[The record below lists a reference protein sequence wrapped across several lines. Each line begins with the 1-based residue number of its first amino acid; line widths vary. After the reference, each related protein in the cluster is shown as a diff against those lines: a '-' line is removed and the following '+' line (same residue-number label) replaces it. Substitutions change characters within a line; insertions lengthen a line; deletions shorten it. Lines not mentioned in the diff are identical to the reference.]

1 MTGHEADDRRAAYDR
16 IIALEYACAACLD
29 DDRLEAWPDFFVED
43 CVYNITTRENVED
56 GFPLGIFQCHNRAQ
70 LRDRVKILRNA
81 AVFSLRYYRH
91 LISNI
96 RILAHDD
103 PYYDIEAHYAVYAT
117 DVVDGTTEIFS
128 TGKYLSKVIASNDGF
143 HFKERVVIA
152 DTASIPKNLSVPL

>member
-1 MTGHEADDRRAAYDR
+1 MTERDTYDR
-16 IIALEYACAACLD
+16 IVALEYAYAACLD
-29 DDRLEAWPDFFVED
+29 DDRLEVWPEYFIED

-56 GFPLGIFQCHNRAQ
+56 GYPLGVFYCHNRAQ

-81 AVFSLRYYRH
+81 AVFSLRYYRR

-96 RILAHDD
+96 RILGQD
-103 PYYDIEAHYAVYAT
+103 EACHQVEANYAVYAT

-128 TGKYLSKVIASNDGF
+128 TGKYQNKIVERDGVF
-143 HFKERVVIA
+143 RFKEKIVIA

>member
-1 MTGHEADDRRAAYDR
+1 MIGREVYDR
-16 IIALEYACAACLD
+16 IVDLEYAYAACLD
-29 DDRLEAWPDFFVED
+29 DDRLEAWPDLFVED

-56 GFPLGIFQCHNRAQ
+56 GLPLGIFYCHNRAQ

-91 LISNI
+91 LVSNI

-103 PYYDIEAHYAVYAT
+103 AFYDVEAHYAVYAT

-128 TGKYLSKVIASNDGF
+128 TGKYVSKVIESNGGF
-143 HFKERVVIA
+143 LFKEKVVIA

>member
-1 MTGHEADDRRAAYDR
+1 MIGRDAYDR
-16 IIALEYACAACLD
+16 IAALEYAYAACID

-43 CVYNITTRENVED
+43 CIYNITTRENVED
-56 GFPLGIFQCHNRAQ
+56 GLPLGIFYCHNRAQ

-96 RILAHDD
+96 RVLGEEGAD
-103 PYYDIEAHYAVYAT
+103 YETEANYAVYAT

-128 TGKYLSKVIASNDGF
+128 AGKYVSKVVTSEDGEL
-143 HFKERVVIA
+143 HYKEKIVIA